1 MGASKATKNDKT
13 FKVRARCIIAS
24 QVLPGRAQAFSSASL
39 ARLVQSRTGPL
50 EGSVGRV
57 GPTQVE
63 AVLGMGGTEHALG
76 LSALRR
82 VAVGVG
88 RGASTWAALEAAV
101 FALPTA
107 FVFLLFLGAFSAC
120 AKEERASTG
129 QRRNCHA
136 FSESP
141 VLSSPSAPCRK
152 TV

>member
-1 MGASKATKNDKT
+1 MHN
-13 FKVRARCIIAS
+13 CISGPAWS
-24 QVLPGRAQAFSSASL
+24 RSSLLFRFSSSTRAKSYR
-39 ARLVQSRTGPL
+39 ATGRLSGSRGAD
-50 EGSVGRV
+50 SGR
-57 GPTQVE
+57 GRD
-63 AVLGMGGTEHALG
+63 LGMGGTEHALG

-120 AKEERASTG
+120 TKEERASTG

-141 VLSSPSAPCRK
+141 VLSSLSAPCRK